1 MKTDFLKKGLGLL
14 MVGVFCVIEAM
25 VGTGETVKNNWKV
38 GNFSSIEFNLVAQIF
53 FLHLDKR

>member
-25 VGTGETVKNNWKV
+25 AGTGETTGHRTKCTTA
-38 GNFSSIEFNLVAQIF
+38 G
-53 FLHLDKR
+53 

>member
-25 VGTGETVKNNWKV
+25 AGTGETVKKI
-38 GNFSSIEFNLVAQIF
+38 G
-53 FLHLDKR
+53 K